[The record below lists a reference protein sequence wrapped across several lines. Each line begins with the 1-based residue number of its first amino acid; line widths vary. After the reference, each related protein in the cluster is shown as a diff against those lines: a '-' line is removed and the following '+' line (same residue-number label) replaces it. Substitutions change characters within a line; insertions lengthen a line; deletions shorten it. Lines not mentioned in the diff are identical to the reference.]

1 VLEDELKL
9 LEQKSE
15 YISIERSCHDEEIS
29 GVISQ
34 VGSELVTMNLYT
46 NDGTF
51 DGFCVFEIDQIEEV
65 FWGNRE
71 HQAISEL
78 IKSRGAKTGLNISSE
93 SINDAVLELSSKFET
108 LCIYKHNDE
117 DNFDIV
123 SIIDSNDGWLK
134 VSCYGPKKS
143 LSVLQKLIPIASIS
157 RIVAE
162 SPYQNDILFLHRKGL

>member
-1 VLEDELKL
+1 MLKNELKVL
-9 LEQKSE
+9 KEKSE
-15 YISIERSCHDEEIS
+15 YVSIERSCHDEEIS

-34 VGSELVTMNLYT
+34 VGSDLVTMSLYT
-46 NDGTF
+46 SDGIF
-51 DGFCVFEIDQIEEV
+51 DGFCVFEVAQIEEV

-78 IKSRGAKTGLNISSE
+78 IKSRGAKPSLNINSDSFD
-93 SINDAVLELSSKFET
+93 DAVLELSSKFET

-123 SIIDSNDGWLK
+123 SIIDNNDGWLK

-157 RIVAE
+157 RIVAD
-162 SPYQNDILFLHRKGL
+162 SPYQKDILFLHRKGL